1 MEERGEEGEM
11 NGGKEEEGEMN
22 GGKGEEG
29 EMNRGKEGGGR
40 DEWRERER
48 RER

>member
-11 NGGKEEEGEMN
+11 NEGKEEEGEMN
-22 GGKGEEG
+22 EGKEEEG
-29 EMNRGKEGGGR
+29 EMNAGKGRGER
-40 DEWRERER
+40 DEWREGER